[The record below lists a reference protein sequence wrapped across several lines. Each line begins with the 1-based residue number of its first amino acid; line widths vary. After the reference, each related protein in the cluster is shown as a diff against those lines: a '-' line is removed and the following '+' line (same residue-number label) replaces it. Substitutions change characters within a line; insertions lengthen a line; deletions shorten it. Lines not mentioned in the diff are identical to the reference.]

1 MVKIKSTAKQYFE
14 KAYAVVSAA
23 PYSDEYIVAK
33 RTELKDYLEA
43 ISTELKADKA
53 TALKKNRTIT
63 KRLSYFMF
71 CLTSKLH

>member
-33 RTELKDYLEA
+33 HTELKGYLEA
-43 ISTELKADKA
+43 ISTELKASKA
-53 TALKKNRTIT
+53 TALKKKQNNNKTT
-63 KRLSYFMF
+63 
-71 CLTSKLH
+71 